1 MPLPE
6 TLEGL
11 ARALLNPWQ
20 HGFPLQPTPFDALA
34 AELGWSPTAVL
45 QGCERLQQAGL
56 LGRIGGVFSPRAGG
70 ASTLAAMVVPA
81 ERLEAVAAQ
90 VSAFEGINHNYERE
104 APGPRAPNLWF
115 VAAAPDAA
123 ALAGMLL
130 AIEAATGLAVLRLPL
145 QRPYR
150 IDLGF
155 DMGDNLR
162 AATAGPLARPARSAR
177 FTPPVLRESP
187 RALMPLDAAQ
197 ASLAALAEAGL
208 PLVERPFDVWAQALD
223 WPLERVLATLQ
234 AWLDEGRLHRF
245 GAVVRHHELG
255 YVANAMTVF
264 QVPEAELDRCG
275 QALAAQ
281 PGVTLAY
288 ARATAPG
295 WPYNLYC
302 MVHGRD
308 RTAVQAVLARA
319 IAQGGLADW
328 PRAVLFSRR
337 RFKQTGARRF
347 RFQAPVGPVP
357 APLAR
362 EATC

>member
-1 MPLPE
+1 MATPLPD

-11 ARALLNPWQ
+11 AQALLNPWQ
-20 HGFPLQPTPFDALA
+20 HGFPLQPAPFDALA
-34 AELGWSPTAVL
+34 AGLGWPVAAVL
-45 QGCERLQQAGL
+45 RGCDRLQQAGL

-104 APGPRAPNLWF
+104 APGPRDPNLWF

-155 DMGDNLR
+155 DMGRDLR
-162 AATAGPLARPARSAR
+162 AATAGPLARSARSAR
-177 FTPPVLRESP
+177 PAGREP
-187 RALMPLDAAQ
+187 RRALVPLDAAQ

-208 PLVERPFDVWAQALD
+208 PLIERPFDAWAQALG
-223 WPLERVLATLQ
+223 WPVERVLATLQ

-264 QVPEAELDRCG
+264 QVHEAELDRCG

-308 RTAVQAVLARA
+308 RAAVQAVLARA
-319 IAQGGLADW
+319 IAEGGLADW

-347 RFQAPVGPVP
+347 RFQAAAGLLSHTP
-357 APLAR
+357 AR